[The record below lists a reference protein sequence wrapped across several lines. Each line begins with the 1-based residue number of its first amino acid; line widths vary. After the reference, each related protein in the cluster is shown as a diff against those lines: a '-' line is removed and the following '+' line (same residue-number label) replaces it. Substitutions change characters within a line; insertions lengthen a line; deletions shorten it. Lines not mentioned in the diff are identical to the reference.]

1 MNSTRLVVGSKQSA
15 KYCSLISSK
24 LIKIWFTLKEPLL
37 STHEK
42 SPTHKIDLLFFFLQ
56 QSIDKS
62 ELCLQKNW
70 VTLTATSLF
79 VILLYLT
86 WWQSNFSI
94 LTLKRKLHKN
104 LKYHSKKY
112 RTKTWRPFFCFNAY
126 FASQSINHYYTY
138 IIFLRC
144 TLSLRNSHSF
154 CNDWIKLHRCKH

>member
-1 MNSTRLVVGSKQSA
+1 M
-15 KYCSLISSK
+15 ISSK
-24 LIKIWFTLKEPLL
+24 LIKVWFTIKEPLH

-42 SPTHKIDLLFFFLQ
+42 SPTHKIDSLFFLQ

-86 WWQSNFSI
+86 WWQSNFSL

-112 RTKTWRPFFCFNAY
+112 QTKTWKYLFLQCIFCIAINKSLLYFGVASFLSEAY
-126 FASQSINHYYTY
+126 ILFA
-138 IIFLRC
+138 IIE
-144 TLSLRNSHSF
+144 
-154 CNDWIKLHRCKH
+154 